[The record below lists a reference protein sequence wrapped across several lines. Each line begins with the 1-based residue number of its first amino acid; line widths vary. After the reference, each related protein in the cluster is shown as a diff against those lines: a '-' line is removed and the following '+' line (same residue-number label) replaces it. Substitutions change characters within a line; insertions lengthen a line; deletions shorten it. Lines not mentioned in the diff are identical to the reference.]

1 MKSSAV
7 RTAVALAAAATL
19 LLAGCS
25 SDDATTDTTATAEAT
40 SSAAATPE
48 ATEAPTEAEVLDVTH
63 IQLQTAID
71 TLGLRGLE
79 TKVVDADGN
88 EITPEPETVYLVV
101 GQDPIE
107 GVVPVGTVITQTAEK
122 KA

>member
-25 SDDATTDTTATAEAT
+25 SDDATTAPTAPAEAT

-107 GVVPVGTVITQTAEK
+107 GVVPVGTVITLTAEK

>member
-1 MKSSAV
+1 MKSLARSV
-7 RTAVALAAAATL
+7 VALAAAGTL

-25 SDDATTDTTATAEAT
+25 SDDATSDTTATATAT
-40 SSAAATPE
+40 ASADATPE

-88 EITPEPETVYLVV
+88 EVTPEADTVYLVV
-101 GQDPIE
+101 DQAPIE
-107 GVVPVGTVITQTAEK
+107 GVVPVGTVVTLTVEK

>member
-63 IQLQTAID
+63 NQLQTAID

-107 GVVPVGTVITQTAEK
+107 GVVPVGTVITLTAEK

>member
-1 MKSSAV
+1 MKSFAV
-7 RTAVALAAAATL
+7 RSVVVLAAAGSL

-25 SDDATTDTTATAEAT
+25 SDDATTDTTGTAEATATAEAT
-40 SSAAATPE
+40 PE
-48 ATEAPTEAEVLDVTH
+48 QTEAPTEAEVLDVTH

-79 TKVVDADGN
+79 SKAVDVDGN
-88 EITPEPETVYLVV
+88 ELVPDAEAVYLVV
-101 GQDPIE
+101 DQDPIE
-107 GVVPVGTVITQTAEK
+107 GVVPVGTVITLTVEK

>member
-25 SDDATTDTTATAEAT
+25 SDDATTDTTATAGAT

-107 GVVPVGTVITQTAEK
+107 GVVPVGTVITLTAEK